1 MMIIACT
8 ICLETFLSTP
18 FLSPL
23 LFFLV
28 FAFSFL
34 IFILCLFLVSCLSAV
49 LHAFTLWKIALWKK
63 ASVFKFSEN
72 NTTVVQPLWI
82 ISCCCKGWFF
92 YFSLVWSYE
101 CMRAELS
108 GEPAIYLY
116 PQSGQWL
123 VNTSNLLKYQTLL
136 ILYLE
141 EKQKQGYICFFKT
154 VTYMCDI
161 SYTMTN
167 FPIWRQ
173 FLERDIRNWKI
184 FYRRKLRLREI
195 SGLTKETKKKGD
207 SKGQTTIYLI
217 ATPAQSPGSYTDDMW

>member
-1 MMIIACT
+1 MSPSTLPDASHHKWSDEFLELMMIIACT

-101 CMRAELS
+101 CIKAYFYSTLS
-108 GEPAIYLY
+108 WE
-116 PQSGQWL
+116 QSCQVSQPSTYILKVGSDL
-123 VNTSNLLKYQTLL
+123 PILLTSWST
-136 ILYLE
+136 
-141 EKQKQGYICFFKT
+141 
-154 VTYMCDI
+154 
-161 SYTMTN
+161 
-167 FPIWRQ
+167 
-173 FLERDIRNWKI
+173 
-184 FYRRKLRLREI
+184 RLC
-195 SGLTKETKKKGD
+195 
-207 SKGQTTIYLI
+207 
-217 ATPAQSPGSYTDDMW
+217 